1 MCIEWDYRRFR
12 LNLWIFES
20 LNLILGL
27 FRVIIDEWKSLPE
40 ETKKKYIEMSEKL
53 KVEYL
58 KNMEQWTDKVNKS
71 GKAEDLEKA
80 NEKLKSLKHKKK
92 SLIWIFQN
100 FLCHLNRHYFLNL
113 FCILLIRRKMFTG
126 KIKFKTANRVI
137 KVKSSN

>member
-1 MCIEWDYRRFR
+1 
-12 LNLWIFES
+12 
-20 LNLILGL
+20 
-27 FRVIIDEWKSLPE
+27 VIIDEWKSLPE

-92 SLIWIFQN
+92 SLI
-100 FLCHLNRHYFLNL
+100 
-113 FCILLIRRKMFTG
+113 
-126 KIKFKTANRVI
+126 
-137 KVKSSN
+137 